1 MKNLYFIVILILL
14 VAFNGCNEDTVGN
27 DLTGSLS
34 GNVKAKA
41 TGLALGNVEI
51 STSPSSSTV
60 FTDSLGNFR
69 IDNILVNEYSVK
81 AESEGYTTAF
91 EGVTITADAESTV
104 FFELTKSNGNNSAPS
119 TPMAIFPTDNS
130 SVSILNVDFAWDS
143 NDPDGDELLYELEI
157 RNDIDEDVL
166 TFNNIT
172 DTTYTVQDL
181 KYGRK
186 YFWQVKVSDSINETV
201 LSPVYS
207 FRTAELPEDSYY
219 FVRELNSNN
228 VIFVADTTGTEVSL
242 TSSNLNSFR
251 PRKNNSINRIAF
263 LRSVGSQ
270 IHLFSMRPD
279 GSNVQQITSS
289 IPVRSINDERVGY
302 AWSNDGS
309 YLLYPHLDKLYK
321 VKSTGEGKEIIYDA
335 PEGRFVMNVAV
346 SFDNS
351 LTVIHTTDVNGYN
364 AAIFTINSNG
374 DKDRV
379 IVDGVQ
385 GSLGGLDISI
395 DNRLVLYTRDVSNY
409 ESPSNR
415 DLNMKMF
422 LYDLETNSV
431 YDLSSNKPNGTNDKD
446 PRFSPNEAEII
457 FVNTS
462 NTGTS
467 RNDIYSLAIDE
478 LFQADDRELLI
489 ENAKMPDWE

>member
-1 MKNLYFIVILILL
+1 MLILI
-14 VAFNGCNEDTVGN
+14 VAFNSCSEDTVGN

-34 GNVKAKA
+34 GNVKSEA
-41 TGLALGNVEI
+41 TGEPLENVEI
-51 STSPSSSTV
+51 STSPSSSTIL
-60 FTDSLGNFR
+60 TDSIGNFR

-81 AESEGYTTAF
+81 AEYEGFTTGF

-104 FFELTKSNGNNSAPS
+104 VFELTKSTANNRAPS
-119 TPMAIFPTDNS
+119 TPISVFPTDNS
-130 SVSILNVDFAWDS
+130 SISFLNVDFAWDS
-143 NDPDGDELLYELEI
+143 NDADGDELFYELEI
-157 RNDIDEDVL
+157 RNDMDEEVL
-166 TFNNIT
+166 IFDEIT

-219 FVRELNSNN
+219 FVREISSNN
-228 VIFVADTTGTEVSL
+228 IIFVADSTGTEVSL
-242 TSSNLNSFR
+242 TSTNLNSFR
-251 PRKNNSINRIAF
+251 PRKNNSINRLAF
-263 LRSVGSQ
+263 LRNIGSQ

-279 GSNVQQITSS
+279 GSDVKQITNS
-289 IPVRSINDERVGY
+289 IPVKSINDERVGF

-309 YLLYPHLDKLYK
+309 YLLYPNLDKLYK
-321 VKSTGEGKEIIYDA
+321 VKSSGGGKEIVYDA

-346 SFDNS
+346 SFDNT

-374 DKDRV
+374 ERDKT
-379 IVDGVQ
+379 IIDGVQ

-395 DNRLVLYTRDVSNY
+395 ENRLVLYTRDVSGY
-409 ESPSNR
+409 ENPSNR

-422 LYDLETNSV
+422 LYDLENDSV
-431 YDLSSNKPNGTNDKD
+431 YDLSNNKPNGTNDID

-462 NTGTS
+462 NTGT
-467 RNDIYSLAIDE
+467 NQNNIYSLEIDE
-478 LFQADDRELLI
+478 LFEADNRTLLI
-489 ENAKMPDWE
+489 EDGKMPDWE